1 MLPQYPR
8 EREMCKQCVLGLQYG
23 MKKQALALRI
33 GCQEANADL
42 LIRQYKRAYPIFWR
56 WIDEHRMKALFER
69 RTETNVGW
77 PLHLRGPDADGLG
90 ATTRNTIDNFP
101 IQGTGASILQMA
113 CIYLTRAGIRVC
125 STLHDA
131 VLIEAPLDSL
141 EDTTLEA
148 QRLMK
153 LAGSDILYG
162 FALRSDATPV
172 RYPGRYQPEG
182 GQEFWHKV
190 WGEMLHQDAPK
201 CAVAST

>member
-1 MLPQYPR
+1 MFCARGLTAHFPSDAHATPVPPR
-8 EREMCKQCVLGLQYG
+8 ARNVQTMRPRAAIRYEKASAGATHWVSGSERRFTYTAVQTGVPHL
-23 MKKQALALRI
+23 LAL
-33 GCQEANADL
+33 D
-42 LIRQYKRAYPIFWR
+42 
-56 WIDEHRMKALFER
+56 R
-69 RTETNVGW
+69 RTSHESLVRATN
-77 PLHLRGPDADGLG
+77 
-90 ATTRNTIDNFP
+90 T
-101 IQGTGASILQMA
+101 
-113 CIYLTRAGIRVC
+113 GIRVC